1 MFCVCN
7 TIQIANKGLSFEL
20 VMWSPGRTGGL
31 DFLLVLRFPPTR
43 YMTQL
48 WTSVPRWIVQVFF
61 WMVVN

>member
-31 DFLLVLRFPPTR
+31 DFLLVLRFPPTQ

-48 WTSVPRWIVQVFF
+48 
-61 WMVVN
+61 